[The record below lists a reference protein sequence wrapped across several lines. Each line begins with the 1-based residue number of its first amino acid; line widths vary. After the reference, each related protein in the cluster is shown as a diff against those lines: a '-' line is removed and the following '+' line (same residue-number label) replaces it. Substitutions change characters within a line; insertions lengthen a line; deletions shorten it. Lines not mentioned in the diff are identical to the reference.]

1 MRIPALLFI
10 VLPLIEIAG
19 FIIVGKA
26 VGIAVTLGLIVLST
40 VAGLTLLRVRGIGMI
55 RKLREKDGLGTDPE
69 KVFVHGAMIAVAAIL
84 LIIPGFVTDLV
95 GLLLLLPFVRNLLWS
110 RLGARTFFFSSRQR
124 FYAGS
129 GAHQAPPTRTID
141 LGETDFRREPDEH
154 SPWRVKK
161 EDNR

>member
-55 RKLREKDGLGTDPE
+55 RKLREKDGLGTEPE
-69 KVFVHGAMIAVAAIL
+69 KAFVHGAMIAVAAIL
-84 LIIPGFVTDLV
+84 LIIPGFVTDLT

-110 RLGARTFFFSSRQR
+110 RLNARTVFFSSRQR

-129 GAHQAPPTRTID
+129 GAHQTPPTRTID

-161 EDNR
+161 EDGR